1 MTQLQAIRW
10 FADFAAGTHVTI
22 ARMRDDWGMGLGDL
36 RHPRL
41 ILPKDLLQNDEMD
54 KMFRQDFVARCP
66 LAQGFANVT
75 ISILHEIGHYMF
87 PCEYLTTDPAEYD
100 KATGWDHFKLECEVV
115 ATNWAIEWLQ
125 DKNHRKV
132 AKEFE
137 RDFYGRS

>member
-22 ARMRDDWGMGLGDL
+22 ANRRDDWGMGLSDL
-36 RHPRL
+36 QHPRL
-41 ILPKDLLQNDEMD
+41 ILPKNLRQNDQSD
-54 KMFRQDFVARCP
+54 KDFRIDFISRCP

-75 ISILHEIGHYMF
+75 ISILHEIGHF
-87 PCEYLTTDPAEYD
+87 FHPFEFLACDVDEYNNAIG
-100 KATGWDHFKLECEVV
+100 KDHFKLECEIV

-125 DKNHRKV
+125 DKNHRKI

-137 RDFYGRS
+137 RYFFGK